1 MDFWT
6 WLESCP
12 VKYQVDDLQGF
23 DGVSVAFYPPREEEE
38 ENIDI
43 DLDGGV
49 SAVNE
54 QDDGTLAWWVNKQEQ
69 QK

>member
-12 VKYQVDDLQGF
+12 VKYEVDSLQGF
-23 DGVSVAFYPPREEEE
+23 DGVSVAFYPPSEEEEDE

-43 DLDGGV
+43 DLDGGL
-49 SAVNE
+49 SATNE
-54 QDDGTLAWWVNKQEQ
+54 QEQNENK
-69 QK
+69 

>member
-23 DGVSVAFYPPREEEE
+23 DGVSVAFYPPTEDE
-38 ENIDI
+38 ENQEI
-43 DLDGGV
+43 DLDGGL
-49 SAVNE
+49 AATNE
-54 QDDGTLAWWVNKQEQ
+54 
-69 QK
+69 

>member
-12 VKYQVDDLQGF
+12 VKYEVDSLQGF
-23 DGVSVAFYPPREEEE
+23 DGVSVAFYPPSEDEEDE

-43 DLDGGV
+43 DLDGGL
-49 SAVNE
+49 SAINE
-54 QDDGTLAWWVNKQEQ
+54 QGPHENK
-69 QK
+69 

>member
-12 VKYQVDDLQGF
+12 VKYEVDSLQGF

-38 ENIDI
+38 EEED
-43 DLDGGV
+43 
-49 SAVNE
+49 E
-54 QDDGTLAWWVNKQEQ
+54 
-69 QK
+69 